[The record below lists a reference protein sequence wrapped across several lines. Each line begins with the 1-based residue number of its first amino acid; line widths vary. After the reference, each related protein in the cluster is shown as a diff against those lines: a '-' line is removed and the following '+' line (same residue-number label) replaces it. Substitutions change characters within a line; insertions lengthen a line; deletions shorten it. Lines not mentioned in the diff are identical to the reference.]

1 MASSVKKIEVSK
13 VGACLEVLV
22 VNAVQPNAPENY
34 LLSNIKGVAGSFQA
48 GVGRNGIV
56 NPSTYP
62 FTDRKVV
69 EVTFGDD
76 LPSLTFDLETV
87 TNQPGWTLD
96 LAGVTQAIADINSWL
111 TTAAIPPGGATEATL
126 ISVLNAINNTQQDIE
141 ILLVRDT
148 GNGDVVLQQITDY
161 SGGAPVITY
170 KDVNGNVV
178 VPVGPLEY
186 LDPSAVLQSM
196 LTELLTLNTVD
207 FATETTLGVVNTN
220 LGTINTNVQL
230 GNVVL
235 SNLLTTLATEA
246 TLLDVE
252 TAIDAVK
259 LDTAKLTAVT
269 GVATSLLVVTGAG
282 AASVAAGK
290 RTVSFFNSGNADT
303 TVNGTILKA
312 GISITYPELANRD
325 VYAAIP
331 YNALTSELTIT
342 TVG

>member
-1 MASSVKKIEVSK
+1 MSKGNVNTYGNKKNNFPFQQSVLLLLDALATASSS
-13 VGACLEVLV
+13 
-22 VNAVQPNAPENY
+22 
-34 LLSNIKGVAGSFQA
+34 AG
-48 GVGRNGIV
+48 
-56 NPSTYP
+56 
-62 FTDRKVV
+62 
-69 EVTFGDD
+69 
-76 LPSLTFDLETV
+76 
-87 TNQPGWTLD
+87 
-96 LAGVTQAIADINSWL
+96 LAQES
-111 TTAAIPPGGATEATL
+111 TL
-126 ISVLNAINNTQQDIE
+126 ISVLNAIITTQQDVE

-161 SGGAPVITY
+161 SGGGAPVVTY
-170 KDVNGNVV
+170 KDVNGSVV

-186 LDPSAVLQSM
+186 LDPAAVLN
-196 LTELLTLNTVD
+196 LILAELQTLNTVD
-207 FATETTLGVVNTN
+207 FATETTLTSISNILGNTLDVLLSSRASEATLGVVNTN